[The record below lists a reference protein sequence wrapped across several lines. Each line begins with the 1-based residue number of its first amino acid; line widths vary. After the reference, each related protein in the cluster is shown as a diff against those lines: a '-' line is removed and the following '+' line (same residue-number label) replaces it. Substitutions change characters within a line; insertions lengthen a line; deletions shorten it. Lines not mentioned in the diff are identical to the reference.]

1 VEVDAVLIEAAGQY
15 GVDEHPD
22 SRVHLLAVFVAVQIA
37 VPTWVRPNLITPAKL
52 TTTITAQNFR
62 NWGAPLSGGL
72 TVAINEPGAWITSQQ
87 TVNAAGQAVAPPSVG
102 NCLGSAPGQKDEG
115 CFAKQFTG
123 YRQVV
128 SYQPAS
134 RFWAFQWYE
143 LVIFLALAVVLGGFC
158 AWWIR
163 RRVS

>member
-1 VEVDAVLIEAAGQY
+1 
-15 GVDEHPD
+15 
-22 SRVHLLAVFVAVQIA
+22 
-37 VPTWVRPNLITPAKL
+37 
-52 TTTITAQNFR
+52 
-62 NWGAPLSGGL
+62 
-72 TVAINEPGAWITSQQ
+72 VAINEPGAWITSQQ
-87 TVNAAGQAVAPPSVG
+87 TVNAAGQAVAPPPPG
-102 NCLGSAPGQKDEG
+102 NCLASPGQPMDEG
-115 CFAKQFTG
+115 CFAKQFAG

-143 LVIFLALAVVLGGFC
+143 FVIFLALVVVLGGFC